1 MDLIRSAWV
10 AKKIGRIAQLEERCP
25 YKAEVTG
32 SIPVPP
38 TIERPLVRRDRKCAC
53 RAEDLFLHSGIDR
66 RPTISSC
73 RAAVLPSIDLRG
85 RRSAWLGRQI
95 VNLEVAG
102 SNPVGPAIF
111 FRVWYTPLCQGI
123 LSAEEGE

>member
-1 MDLIRSAWV
+1 MDLVRSAQV
-10 AKKIGRIAQLEERCP
+10 AKKNGRIAQLEERCP

-38 TIERPLVRRDRKCAC
+38 TISRHWYAETGRALALRRIR
-53 RAEDLFLHSGIDR
+53 FLRSGIDR
-66 RPTISSC
+66 RPTILSC
-73 RAAVLPSIDLRG
+73 RAAVLPETDLRG

-111 FRVWYTPLCQGI
+111 SKVWYNSTLPRTH
-123 LSAEEGE
+123 ER

>member
-1 MDLIRSAWV
+1 MDLIRSAQV

-38 TIERPLVRRDRKCAC
+38 TIRNYLVRRNRKCAC
-53 RAEDLFLHSGIDR
+53 REEDLFLNAGIDR

-73 RAAVLPSIDLRG
+73 RAAVLQEIDLRG

-102 SNPVGPAIF
+102 SNPVGPATF
-111 FRVWYTPLCQGI
+111 LR
-123 LSAEEGE
+123 

>member
-1 MDLIRSAWV
+1 MDLIPSAQV

-38 TIERPLVRRDRKCAC
+38 TIRNFWY
-53 RAEDLFLHSGIDR
+53 AEDGKCVCRVEGLFLHEGIDR

-73 RAAVLPSIDLRG
+73 RAAVLPEIDFAGPSFSLVRTPDCQSGGRG
-85 RRSAWLGRQI
+85 FKSRRPRHFLQSLVQFHFAKK
-95 VNLEVAG
+95 
-102 SNPVGPAIF
+102 S
-111 FRVWYTPLCQGI
+111 
-123 LSAEEGE
+123 